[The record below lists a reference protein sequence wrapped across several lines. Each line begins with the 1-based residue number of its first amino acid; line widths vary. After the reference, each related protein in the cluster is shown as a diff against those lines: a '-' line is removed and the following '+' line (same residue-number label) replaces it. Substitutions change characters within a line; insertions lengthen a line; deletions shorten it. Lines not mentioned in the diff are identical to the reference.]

1 MSNEFKLK
9 EVLHKIFKI
18 EISSINDETSVDTV
32 DIWDSLKHLNLVIA
46 LEEAFNIT
54 FTEEESVEIMSYP
67 LIKAILSEH
76 GVTF

>member
-67 LIKAILSEH
+67 LIKAILNEH
-76 GVTF
+76 GVII

>member
-9 EVLHKIFKI
+9 EVLNKILKI

-67 LIKAILSEH
+67 LIKAILNEH
-76 GVTF
+76 GVII

>member
-9 EVLHKIFKI
+9 EVLNKILKI